1 MGAVC
6 AREIIAQVGPRA
18 QTDLEAKIAERLS

>member
-18 QTDLEAKIAERLS
+18 QTDLRAKVAERLG